1 MGLTFFSFLMA
12 VLWSSAAVLILHIM
26 RRSQGFVKTFG
37 IAGLAAVYGVCL
49 LRLVLPVEFPHIV
62 YVVGVKG
69 WFADFY
75 EILSIDTVTL
85 FGFSTKRIC
94 LLGGLWAVSVLAAAV
109 IWAVRY
115 RKTFRRYISLTN
127 QPDDKICGIMK
138 GIEKQYPRIV
148 TVTVR
153 ESLLAK
159 TPMGMGLFRKV
170 ILLPEDYCQDD
181 DELYYALLHE
191 YTHFVNRDIL
201 VKFLMQVIC
210 CIFWWNPCIYLLQ
223 KELDSYLEIRCDHT
237 VTKTMEAKK
246 RGDYLAAVLK
256 GIKVSSE
263 GKKDMRRLNG
273 VGLCHSGKY
282 NKNRERF
289 LLVLGQDSMKKR
301 SGIIHMAGL
310 LLLLAM
316 LAGTYLVQI
325 QAEYPPPPLYD
336 GQEMIPENTYLVD
349 NGDGTYTCVDE
360 TGETEDSLVEEQ
372 WLIDDMIA
380 QGFEVKDKQ

>member
-12 VLWSSAAVLILHIM
+12 VLWSSAAVLLLHII

-49 LRLVLPVEFPHIV
+49 LWLVLPVEFPRIV

-69 WFADFY
+69 WFADLYRF
-75 EILSIDTVTL
+75 LSLDTVTL
-85 FGFSTKRIC
+85 FGVSTKRIC
-94 LLGGLWAVSVLAAAV
+94 LLGGIWAVSVLAAAV

-115 RKTFRRYISLTN
+115 RKTFRRYMSLTN
-127 QPDDKICGIMK
+127 QPDEKICGIMK
-138 GIEKQYPRIV
+138 RIEKQYLRMA

-210 CIFWWNPCIYLLQ
+210 CVFWWNPCIYL
-223 KELDSYLEIRCDHT
+223 
-237 VTKTMEAKK
+237 M
-246 RGDYLAAVLK
+246 
-256 GIKVSSE
+256 
-263 GKKDMRRLNG
+263 
-273 VGLCHSGKY
+273 
-282 NKNRERF
+282 
-289 LLVLGQDSMKKR
+289 
-301 SGIIHMAGL
+301 
-310 LLLLAM
+310 
-316 LAGTYLVQI
+316 
-325 QAEYPPPPLYD
+325 
-336 GQEMIPENTYLVD
+336 
-349 NGDGTYTCVDE
+349 
-360 TGETEDSLVEEQ
+360 
-372 WLIDDMIA
+372 
-380 QGFEVKDKQ
+380 